1 MGDRISIQFGSGKQ
15 NSVVLFSHW
24 GGIAFKEE
32 AETYAKSLA
41 ECNQKAEGRGVTPLQ
56 RLQPNTV
63 MVDFIRHM
71 TEGMDAVDQDLYLG
85 TDEHDGDNS
94 DNGHFVIDLAALP
107 QHPVW
112 AKVDRQVRCMER
124 ARK

>member
-1 MGDRISIQFGSGKQ
+1 MGDRISIQFRNGKRK
-15 NSVVLFSHW
+15 SVVLFSHC
-24 GGIAFKEE
+24 GGLAVKEE
-32 AETYAKSLA
+32 AEAYAKSLA
-41 ECNQKAEGRGVTPLQ
+41 ACNQKAEGRGVTPLQ

-71 TEGMDAVDQDLYLG
+71 TEGMDAVEQDLYLG
-85 TDEHDGDNS
+85 VDKDDGDNS
-94 DNGHFVIDLAALP
+94 DNGHFIIDLAALP

-112 AKVDRQVRCMER
+112 AKVDWQG